1 MNTKQITRT
10 FVIALAVM
18 FIPALSSTMVFGQ
31 NKADEQ
37 SANSS
42 AQTQGNDLVGVW
54 EEFNV
59 PSENDC
65 ATGLPLPGTPIIRAL
80 YSFNQGG
87 TMYVEDNAP
96 FDGPYRSTGA
106 GPWKRI
112 SGRNYAYLN
121 LHYAFSPD
129 KAFTVAIKQK
139 ANLTL
144 SQDGNSFTENGTFE
158 VIEPGG
164 NVIYAGCYAA
174 TAQRFK
180 F

>member
-1 MNTKQITRT
+1 MNTKQTTQT
-10 FVIALAVM
+10 FVIALAIM
-18 FIPALSSTMVFGQ
+18 FTLALGSAMVFGQ
-31 NKADEQ
+31 TKADEQ

-42 AQTQGNDLVGVW
+42 AQTPGNDLTGVW
-54 EEFNV
+54 EEVNV
-59 PSENDC
+59 PAETDC

-106 GPWKRI
+106 GPWKHI
-112 SGRNYAYLN
+112 SGRKYSYLN
-121 LHYAFSPD
+121 LHYSFSPD

-139 ANLTL
+139 SNLTL
-144 SQDGNSFTENGTFE
+144 SQDGNSFAENGTFE

-164 NVIYAGCYAA
+164 NVIYAGCFAA

>member
-1 MNTKQITRT
+1 
-10 FVIALAVM
+10 
-18 FIPALSSTMVFGQ
+18 MVFAQ
-31 NKADEQ
+31 DKDDKQ
-37 SANSS
+37 SAA
-42 AQTQGNDLVGVW
+42 AQEEQGNDLVGVW
-54 EEFNV
+54 EEFDV
-59 PSENDC
+59 PAETDC
-65 ATGLPLPGTPIIRAL
+65 VTGLPLPGTPTIRAL

-106 GPWKRI
+106 GPWKRN
-112 SGRNYAYLN
+112 SGRKYTYLN

-129 KAFTVAIKQK
+129 KTFTVAIKQK
-139 ANLTL
+139 SNLTL

-164 NVIYAGCYAA
+164 NVIYAGCFAA